1 MAMKYAI
8 TGGIGS
14 GKSYVCSKLKDYG
27 IEVYDCDAAA
37 KRLMRTDKALQN
49 RLSDAVGTE
58 VFPAGQ
64 LDKAVLAKFLLSS
77 EANNRIV
84 NSIVHPAVAE
94 DFNHSGMHWLESA
107 ILFEADFQKNVD
119 RVLCVSAPL
128 EVRIQRIMKRD
139 GITADKARQWIAKQ
153 WKQDEVI
160 KRADYEI
167 INDGQHNISQQIDTL
182 LNKL

>member
-1 MAMKYAI
+1 MKYAI

-37 KRLMRTDKALQN
+37 KRLMRTDKALQK

-94 DFNHSGMHWLESA
+94 TGVCASMHSSPCELIIETAPTDDVILSDNWLIDSESVG
-107 ILFEADFQKNVD
+107 LYD
-119 RVLCVSAPL
+119 L
-128 EVRIQRIMKRD
+128 
-139 GITADKARQWIAKQ
+139 
-153 WKQDEVI
+153 
-160 KRADYEI
+160 
-167 INDGQHNISQQIDTL
+167 
-182 LNKL
+182 